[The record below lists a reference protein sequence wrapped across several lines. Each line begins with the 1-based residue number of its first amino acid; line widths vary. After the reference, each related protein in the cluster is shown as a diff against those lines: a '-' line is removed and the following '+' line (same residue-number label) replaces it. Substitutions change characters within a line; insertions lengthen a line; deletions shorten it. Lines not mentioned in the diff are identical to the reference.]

1 MLVFHSSVI
10 SIICQSLQLITVNN
24 IMTDACMFT
33 LAGSPGSRL
42 SMDEIVSKACEEV
55 HMYRIHKLVSLTV
68 GLFFC
73 ALFVPIVVR
82 SRCKLEI
89 QSYPEHDATSK
100 SSVQLLL
107 RQFDHSRYTYVM
119 TRHSMQSD
127 RKRHA

>member
-1 MLVFHSSVI
+1 
-10 SIICQSLQLITVNN
+10 
-24 IMTDACMFT
+24 MFT

-73 ALFVPIVVR
+73 ALFVPYIVVR

-89 QSYPEHDATSK
+89 QSYPEHVATSK